1 MRVDSIAAVFIPPE
15 SMSRKRRHIMPEPIT
30 ASAEPEVVVA
40 ETVVVD
46 DAAGEPLPEVAA
58 APEAGEPTS
67 EPTSELASEP
77 SELATTPTIS
87 NPQGLDAAGEPL
99 PGWGKSYLIE
109 PAGAGELPAR
119 VVTNCCDGGEAKRLY
134 FVTLGLSPL
143 KQPVTV
149 TQVSDGG

>member
-1 MRVDSIAAVFIPPE
+1 MRVDSIAAVFIPIE

-30 ASAEPEVVVA
+30 APAEPAAVAAQTAEAEPVVV
-40 ETVVVD
+40 
-46 DAAGEPLPEVAA
+46 DAAGEPLPEVAE
-58 APEAGEPTS
+58 APEAGEPTT
-67 EPTSELASEP
+67 ET
-77 SELATTPTIS
+77 TTPTIS
-87 NPQGLDAAGEPL
+87 NPAGLDAAGEPL

-109 PAGAGELPAR
+109 QAGAGNLPSH
-119 VVTNCCDGGEAKRLY
+119 VVTNCCDGSEAKRLY